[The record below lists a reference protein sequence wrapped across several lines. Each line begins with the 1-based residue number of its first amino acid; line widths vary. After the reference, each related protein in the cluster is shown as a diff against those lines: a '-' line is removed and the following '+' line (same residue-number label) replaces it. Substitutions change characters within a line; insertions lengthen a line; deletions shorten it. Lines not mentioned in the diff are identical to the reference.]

1 MSQLTPLIELASQ
14 RSLDLFFRMGQG
26 YLAQS
31 VRQLAQH
38 NPAAFGLNPIG
49 VKARAEARLVAILPH
64 VPEARQPYARP
75 GV

>member
-14 RSLDLFFRMGQG
+14 RSLDLFFRKGQG

-31 VRQLAQH
+31 LKQQSSGE
-38 NPAAFGLNPIG
+38 FGLNPIG
-49 VKARAEARLVAILPH
+49 VTARAEARLVSMLPH
-64 VPEARQPYARP
+64 VPAARQPYARP